1 MDKEAGMISISML
14 IILSIMTVF
23 SLYIYKLSIIENDSL
38 EILRKNIQTQNYTI
52 SESLDLINIYKNDK
66 EKWKDDCLNT
76 EGKNNFDDAIIID
89 EKIILDEYIK
99 KPVQIKAYLLQMDN
113 KTLYKLVVESN
124 IDDITSQNCVY
135 LQRKPMIVL
144 YSVGNVK
151 EQLKRIG
158 KKLYIRNL
166 SKFIFIYLDEDNIFL
181 MTLKNINKIRWQIS
195 HFYMEK
201 IQEKDE
207 DINFYQEV
215 LYRFYKEQEQE
226 EIKYLVISIAKQKL
240 QILNYN
246 FPMMPLAEVKKAL
259 YWELQEDINLKKYYY
274 TYILEN
280 IREGYSIKVNLII
293 RNIVNLWQ
301 QLAKEQNLKLYSV
314 FCQNDVNIDMIIED
328 EYVKKY
334 VVGKNNDSLN
344 CELQIDRELLM
355 EIENFDV
362 ISEVLV
368 CFLKQEYQEFLPKK
382 QQLSYFNWKNIYL
395 LLITIILSCSC
406 CLSGYVVTKYYQAER
421 QEQNIKEEINL
432 VQNDIDDIEQLKQQE
447 NLIKDKQKLV
457 QILEEKSVNM
467 YAILIN
473 LGANTVDD
481 VHLVDMKIE
490 NGEVFLKGRAKNYQ
504 SIAMYKEKLS
514 SINFFHT
521 NEIGEIKIN
530 TEDNLLDFTM
540 KIVMR

>member
-1 MDKEAGMISISML
+1 
-14 IILSIMTVF
+14 
-23 SLYIYKLSIIENDSL
+23 
-38 EILRKNIQTQNYTI
+38 
-52 SESLDLINIYKNDK
+52 
-66 EKWKDDCLNT
+66 
-76 EGKNNFDDAIIID
+76 
-89 EKIILDEYIK
+89 
-99 KPVQIKAYLLQMDN
+99 
-113 KTLYKLVVESN
+113 
-124 IDDITSQNCVY
+124 
-135 LQRKPMIVL
+135 MIVL